1 MATEDKLREYL
12 KRATVDLTDARRRL
26 TEIEEGRREP
36 VAIIGM
42 ACRFPGRVTSPEG
55 LWDVVASRTDAIGP
69 FPDDRGWDLDNLYDP
84 DPDARGKSYTK
95 HGGFLYDAGEFDA
108 GFFEMS
114 PRNALA
120 TDPQH
125 RIFLET
131 TWEAFERSGID
142 PTTLRGSQ
150 TGVFAGVMYND
161 YVSRFNGCA
170 PPGLEGLIM
179 VSNAPSVLSGRVSYM
194 YGLEGP
200 AVSIDTA
207 CSTSLVA
214 IHLAVQALRRGE
226 CSLALAGASTVLATS
241 DAYVEF
247 CRQRALSPDG
257 RCRAFAASAAGAA
270 WSEGVGTLILE
281 RLSDARRNGRRILA
295 VIRGTAVNQDGKSN
309 GLTAPNGPAQEKVVL
324 SALAD
329 AGLDTRD
336 VDAVEAH
343 GTGTR
348 LGDPIEAR
356 ALIATYGQGRPADQ
370 PLWLGSVKSNI
381 GHTQAAAGIA
391 GLIKMALGMRHATL
405 PPTMHVDEPT
415 PHVDWSAGSVR
426 LLTEARDWA
435 RTDHPRRAGIS
446 SFGISGTNAHVIIEE
461 PPPSEPTT
469 TPVTLTAPATPGT
482 PIAWP
487 ISARTPK
494 SLDALIGRLRDFV
507 VANPDTDATDIAYSL
522 AHRTEFGQRVVIT
535 GTNRDELLTTLDT
548 HMGTHV
554 SSPAVTHHPKLAFLF
569 TGQGGQ
575 RPGMGRDLYEHYP
588 VFAAALDEVCA
599 ALDSHLDRPL
609 RDVMWAA
616 EEGTQINETGYT
628 QPALFAFEVAAFR
641 LLESLGIKPDLVAGH
656 SVGEYAAAHLA
667 GVWSL
672 ADAARLIT
680 ARGRLMQALDAP
692 GAMVAIEATEDEV
705 APTLAGLEHLAG
717 IAAVN
722 GPASVVISGDE
733 QTCLDIAEQW
743 REAGKRTR
751 RLPVSHAF
759 HSPLME
765 PMLAAFRAELDQVS
779 FAEPRTGYV
788 TNLAGQLPDL
798 GWNDPQY
805 WLEQIRRPV
814 GFAETIRRI
823 EEQGISTF
831 LEPGPDALLSAM
843 AAECAASREAVLIPL
858 QQRRRPGPDALT
870 ACLARAW
877 AAGLAVDWTAL
888 TGPAVDIGHDLPV
901 YPFDQ
906 ERYWLYPPA
915 RFADVSSAGLRETTH
930 SMLGAATDIGDGG
943 GIAYTGR
950 LSVNDFP
957 WLGDHMVAGA
967 VVVPG
972 TAVLDVILDAAA
984 QAGCDTVEE
993 LMFEAPLIMPG
1004 SGELFLQVVLEP
1016 GEDGAARKVQ
1026 VYSRSGEGAWTRCA
1040 SGVIVSGGSPAVG
1053 RLSGQE
1059 STAADW
1065 ATAWPPTGATPV
1077 DVAGGYAGLSA
1088 IGYEYGPAF
1097 RGLTAAWTSGSDLY
1111 AEITAP
1117 GELDPAGFGLHPA
1130 VLDAAFHPL
1139 ILTADQGELRLP
1151 FVFRGVHLAAAGAT
1165 ALRVKLTRSGDDIT
1179 VATADPSGRPVLS
1192 IQSLRVRTLPASA
1205 LAAVAG
1211 DAPVTF
1217 TMDWIPFESAGG
1229 AGPAVGRLSGQEST
1243 AGSWA
1248 GLGEQIDG
1256 LPAYADLEAL
1266 AAAIDAG
1273 QPAPEFVAV
1282 SCLPSGSSVPAGVR
1296 EVAGRALELIQAWRA
1311 DDRFAAARLVF
1322 LTHGAVGPEITDVA
1336 SAAVWGL
1343 VRAAAAE
1350 NPGRFVLADVS
1361 GGFDD
1366 WAALTAAVA
1375 ADETQLRVRDGAL
1388 TVPRIAKRKPE
1399 PIDTPDLT
1407 NGTLLITG
1415 GTGGLGALIAE
1426 HLAATGQASHLVLA
1440 SRRGPDAPG
1449 AADLLARLR
1458 EQGASAEAVACDVA
1472 DRDQLAALLNN
1483 LRTVRRLAG
1492 VVHTAGVLD
1501 DATMDG
1507 LTPARLDTVLRP
1519 KADAAW
1525 HLHELTADDPPP
1537 VFVLFSSIAG
1547 LLGNPGQGNYAA
1559 ANTFL
1564 DALAAYRR
1572 GQGLP
1577 AVSVAWGLWDTE
1589 SSAASA
1595 ARPTGYLS
1603 GQKGMAGQ
1611 ADAARMARA
1620 GIAPLSADQGVAAF
1634 DTAMA
1639 WPEPVLVAARWND
1652 AGLRSRAE
1660 GGALPQA
1667 LRGLVRVPRRAA
1679 AGATAI
1685 ADGAALVARLGSMTE
1700 GEGAKMLTDLVRG
1713 HVAAVLSHASADAVD
1728 ITRPFSELGFDSL
1741 AAVELRNRMEGETGL
1756 RMSATLAFDH
1766 PTVTALSA
1774 HLYQALAPAAPSAE
1788 DTLRASLDQVGGM
1801 LPDDEAER
1809 AKLIAILT
1817 STLTRWTAGAA
1828 VPAQQAESLADKVGA
1843 ASDEEIFAFIDNDL

>member
-1 MATEDKLREYL
+1 
-12 KRATVDLTDARRRL
+12 
-26 TEIEEGRREP
+26 
-36 VAIIGM
+36 
-42 ACRFPGRVTSPEG
+42 
-55 LWDVVASRTDAIGP
+55 
-69 FPDDRGWDLDNLYDP
+69 
-84 DPDARGKSYTK
+84 
-95 HGGFLYDAGEFDA
+95 
-108 GFFEMS
+108 
-114 PRNALA
+114 
-120 TDPQH
+120 
-125 RIFLET
+125 
-131 TWEAFERSGID
+131 
-142 PTTLRGSQ
+142 
-150 TGVFAGVMYND
+150 
-161 YVSRFNGCA
+161 
-170 PPGLEGLIM
+170 
-179 VSNAPSVLSGRVSYM
+179 
-194 YGLEGP
+194 
-200 AVSIDTA
+200 
-207 CSTSLVA
+207 
-214 IHLAVQALRRGE
+214 
-226 CSLALAGASTVLATS
+226 
-241 DAYVEF
+241 
-247 CRQRALSPDG
+247 
-257 RCRAFAASAAGAA
+257 
-270 WSEGVGTLILE
+270 
-281 RLSDARRNGRRILA
+281 
-295 VIRGTAVNQDGKSN
+295 
-309 GLTAPNGPAQEKVVL
+309 
-324 SALAD
+324 
-329 AGLDTRD
+329 
-336 VDAVEAH
+336 
-343 GTGTR
+343 
-348 LGDPIEAR
+348 
-356 ALIATYGQGRPADQ
+356 
-370 PLWLGSVKSNI
+370 
-381 GHTQAAAGIA
+381 
-391 GLIKMALGMRHATL
+391 MALGMRHGTL

-415 PHVDWSAGSVR
+415 PHVDWSAGSVQ
-426 LLTEARDWA
+426 LLTQAREWT

-461 PPPSEPTT
+461 PPASEPR
-469 TPVTLTAPATPGT
+469 PAGYLSGPKSTA

-487 ISARTPK
+487 LSARTPN
-494 SLDALIGRLRDFV
+494 SLHALAARLRDFV
-507 VANPDTDATDIAYSL
+507 AADPDLAPADVACSL
-522 AHRTEFGQRVVIT
+522 ARRARFGQRAVIT
-535 GTNRDELLTTLDT
+535 GTTRDELLAGLESYLRDPA
-548 HMGTHV
+548 GTA
-554 SSPAVTHHPKLAFLF
+554 SNGTASNGTASNGTVTGTARDHPKLAFLF

-575 RPGMGRDLYEHYP
+575 RPGMGRGLYERYP

-599 ALDSHLDRPL
+599 ALDAHLDRPL

-628 QPALFAFEVAAFR
+628 QPALFAFEVAASR

-672 ADAARLIT
+672 ADAAALIT

-788 TNLAGQLPDL
+788 TNLAGQLPGL
-798 GWNDPQY
+798 RWNDPQY

-831 LEPGPDALLSAM
+831 VEPGPDALLTAM

-877 AAGLAVDWTAL
+877 AAGLAVDWAAL
-888 TGPAVDIGHDLPV
+888 TGPAADIGHDLPV

-915 RFADVSSAGLRETTH
+915 RFADVSSAGLRETAH
-930 SMLGAATDIGDGG
+930 SMLGAATDIGDVG
-943 GIAYTGR
+943 GIAFTGR
-950 LSVNDFP
+950 LSAGDFP

-1004 SGELFLQVVLEP
+1004 SGELFLQVVLEA

-1026 VYSRSGEGAWTRCA
+1026 VYSRSGESAWTRCA
-1040 SGVIVSGGSPAVG
+1040 SGVIVSGGTPAPC
-1053 RLSGQE
+1053 E
-1059 STAADW
+1059 WAA
-1065 ATAWPPTGATPV
+1065 AWPPPGATPV

-1139 ILTADQGELRLP
+1139 ILTAGQGELRLP

-1192 IQSLRVRTLPASA
+1192 IQALRVRTLPASA

-1217 TMDWIPFESAGG
+1217 TMDWVPFDG
-1229 AGPAVGRLSGQEST
+1229 AST
-1243 AGSWA
+1243 PAGSWA

-1256 LPAYADLEAL
+1256 LPAYADLDAL

-1311 DDRFAAARLVF
+1311 EDRFADARLVF

-1399 PIDTPDLT
+1399 PASPADLS
-1407 NGTLLITG
+1407 NGTVLITG
-1415 GTGGLGALIAE
+1415 GTGGLGALIAG

-1440 SRRGPDAPG
+1440 SRRGPGAPG
-1449 AADLLARLR
+1449 AAELLARLR
-1458 EQGASAEAVACDVA
+1458 DQGASAEAVACDVA

-1589 SSAASA
+1589 SS
-1595 ARPTGYLS
+1595 
-1603 GQKGMAGQ
+1603 MAGQ

-1620 GIAPLSADQGVAAF
+1620 GIAPLSAGQGVAAF

-1660 GGALPQA
+1660 GGALPQV
-1667 LRGLVRVPRRAA
+1667 LRGLVKVPRRAA

-1700 GEGAKMLTDLVRG
+1700 AEGAKMLTDLVRG

-1828 VPAQQAESLADKVGA
+1828 VPAQQAESLAAKVGA